1 MYCLSLLG
9 NVLVF
14 DGVIVK
20 QQRPDFTID
29 GHVVL
34 GGVAALIKGV
44 RHIFRNGNTVDALQG
59 LNEATHCIIAAIRS
73 TAQAGRL

>member
-44 RHIFRNGNTVDALQG
+44 RHIFRNGMP
-59 LNEATHCIIAAIRS
+59 C
-73 TAQAGRL
+73 TA

>member
-44 RHIFRNGNTVDALQG
+44 RHILDRKSVV
-59 LNEATHCIIAAIRS
+59 
-73 TAQAGRL
+73 